1 MSSSA
6 DDYVVTEVVLMS
18 SSLKSVWLQAVLMII
33 IILVLLFLDISLVIM
48 LFILF

>member
-1 MSSSA
+1 MSSNA
-6 DDYVVTEVVLMS
+6 DDYVVTVVVLMS

-33 IILVLLFLDISLVIM
+33 IIFIDISLVIM